1 MYSEDT
7 EEDFN
12 TMDKKQQ
19 EALLKK
25 TWLDREKQ
33 FYGEEIDTNFEIQE
47 EDEEVSDSG
56 DDDELDRG
64 GGQEEEQE
72 ETEATSDKQSEEPS
86 RYQIMKL
93 KHL

>member
-1 MYSEDT
+1 
-7 EEDFN
+7 
-12 TMDKKQQ
+12 MDKKQQ

-47 EDEEVSDSG
+47 EDEDLDDSG

-64 GGQEEEQE
+64 GQEG